1 MEATWISLTDGWIK
15 KLRYIYTMK
24 YFSAIKKNKFELV
37 GVRWMSL
44 VELVIQSGISQK
56 KKNEY
61 RILTHIYGIERSG
74 TDEPIC
80 GAE

>member
-1 MEATWISLTDGWIK
+1 
-15 KLRYIYTMK
+15 MK

-74 TDEPIC
+74 TDKPIC